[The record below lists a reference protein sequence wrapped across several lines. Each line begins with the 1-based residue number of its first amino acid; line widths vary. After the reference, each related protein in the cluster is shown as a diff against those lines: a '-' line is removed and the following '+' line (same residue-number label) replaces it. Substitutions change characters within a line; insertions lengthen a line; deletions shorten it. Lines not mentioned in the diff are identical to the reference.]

1 MIAFISITTTRT
13 GVLAIGRNAMREVGR
28 FTMHAVALLWWTQ
41 FLPFHFMRTA
51 INRYGY
57 KPRAGDFGSGR
68 PFKGSYTQAKVL
80 RRRNGQ
86 GVRSIG
92 ENRPF
97 VWSGQSRERAL
108 SSPNITVKARSFS
121 DYEGRVVINAP
132 TLNFV
137 PNARQEILAG
147 TSDEANDLEQ
157 TGGKEWE
164 KQLKRRARSA
174 RKTKTFS

>member
-1 MIAFISITTTRT
+1 MIAFISITMTRT

-28 FTMHAVALLWWTQ
+28 FTMNAIALQWWTE
-41 FLPFHFMRTA
+41 FLQIHFTRTA
-51 INRYGY
+51 IKRYGY
-57 KPRAGDFGSGR
+57 KPRAGDFGSGK
-68 PFKGSYTQAKVL
+68 PFKGSYTQSKVL

-86 GVRSIG
+86 GIRSIG
-92 ENRPF
+92 ENKPF
-97 VWSGQSRERAL
+97 IWSGQSRERAL
-108 SSPNITVKARSFS
+108 SSPNISTKARTFR

-132 TLNFV
+132 VLNFV

-147 TSDEANDLEQ
+147 TADEADDLEQ